1 MADCGTTAGY
11 HAHYRKA
18 KQETGVGTVECDAC
32 RAAMAKDRQD
42 KRVTERA
49 RAASSMAEAI
59 ETEPEVEPGL
69 DPLELARWNA
79 RLVKAAMRNA
89 SPRDMAANSKR
100 LEEIGE
106 LIAKLEAERDDSK
119 KKVSPLDEIAKRRA
133 QRLNEATG

>member
-11 HAHYRKA
+11 HAHYRRA
-18 KQETGVGTVECDAC
+18 KQETGVGTVECGAC
-32 RAAMAKDRQD
+32 RHAMAEDRKD

-59 ETEPEVEPGL
+59 ETEPEVEAGL

-100 LEEIGE
+100 LEELGE
-106 LIAKLEAERDDSK
+106 LIARIEAERGGTK
-119 KKVSPLDEIAKRRA
+119 KKVSPLDEIAERRA
-133 QRLNEATG
+133 QRLNEAAG

>member
-1 MADCGTTAGY
+1 MAECGTLAGY
-11 HAHYRKA
+11 HAHRRR
-18 KQETGVGTVECDAC
+18 QEDAC
-32 RAAMAKDRQD
+32 GPCRGAMAED
-42 KRVTERA
+42 KREKRLDAKA

-100 LEEIGE
+100 LEELGD
-106 LIAKLEAERDDSK
+106 LIARLEAERDQTQ

-133 QRLNEATG
+133 QRLNQTAG

>member
-1 MADCGTTAGY
+1 MAECGTLAGY
-11 HAHYRKA
+11 HAHRRR
-18 KQETGVGTVECDAC
+18 EEDSCGPC
-32 RAAMAKDRQD
+32 RAAMAED
-42 KRVTERA
+42 KREKRLDAKA

-69 DPLELARWNA
+69 DPLELARWNT

-100 LEEIGE
+100 LEELGE
-106 LIAKLEAERDDSK
+106 LIARLEAERDQTQ

-133 QRLNEATG
+133 ERRNQATG